1 MKTRILLT
9 RLLLLFWSLY
19 FVFVAGSNLVD
30 AFQQLGWVPETWSFT
45 SGNFGLVVTTV
56 STYGLSKGFAAILFT
71 AVILLELSA
80 AWFFAAA
87 ARDTWRRRNADSA
100 NVSRGFVSAIGL
112 FAGFIVAD
120 EFFVV
125 YHRVSGL
132 EITHL
137 LVLCA
142 LLLTVLVVERQSRSE
157 NR

>member
-1 MKTRILLT
+1 MNPYTALK

-19 FVFVAGSNLVD
+19 FIFVTGSNLVD

-56 STYGLSKGFAAILFT
+56 STYGLSKGFAAILFV

-80 AWFFAAA
+80 ALFFTAA
-87 ARDTWRRRNADSA
+87 ARDTWKEDSA
-100 NVSRGFVSAIGL
+100 NSTNASRGFVSAIGL

-120 EFFVV
+120 EIFVV

-132 EITHL
+132 ETTHL

-142 LLLTVLVVERQSRSE
+142 LLLTALVVERQAQSE